1 MSPFQPADGYQ
12 TLWLLKHHLSVGDL
26 EPLDS
31 WKVHFTENKIETRT
45 CPGHVPG
52 YWVSTV
58 SSFPLAEGGGS
69 RSTCRAPC
77 LHLFPLLPSLPCHL
91 FLGSV
96 RASSFIRLSLPPLLL
111 LLSYLHPCFLASPL
125 SSITGATAAER
136 CQNSPRCRSAWRT
149 VTRRPC
155 IAAGGERDTA
165 VLLVL
170 PADRILY
177 TLCLTKRKTCSW
189 KPQKK
194 VSHVLLVSLMRPLLK
209 DGD

>member
-1 MSPFQPADGYQ
+1 MATKLRGCLNTIQVLEIWSHWTPGKLILQKIGSKPGRAQDTSLVIGSPLSHPSP
-12 TLWLLKHHLSVGDL
+12 WLG
-26 EPLDS
+26 
-31 WKVHFTENKIETRT
+31 
-45 CPGHVPG
+45 G
-52 YWVSTV
+52 
-58 SSFPLAEGGGS
+58 GGGS

-77 LHLFPLLPSLPCHL
+77 LHLSPSLPSLPCHL

-194 VSHVLLVSLMRPLLK
+194 VAHVLLVSLMRPLLK